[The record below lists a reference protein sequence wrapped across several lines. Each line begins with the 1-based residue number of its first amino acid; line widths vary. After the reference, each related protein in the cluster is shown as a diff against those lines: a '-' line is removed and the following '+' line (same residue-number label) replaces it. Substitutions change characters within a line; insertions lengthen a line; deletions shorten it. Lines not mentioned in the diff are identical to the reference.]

1 MKKKADLVKGWFRK
15 GDSDMA
21 NVRACLSLDQCLDT
35 ACFHAQQAAEKY
47 IKAYLTWRDVDFP
60 FTHNLENLI
69 DICSE
74 LDASFS
80 ALYEMADLLTPY
92 AVTLRYDQDFWPGVD
107 TVREALDAAEKI
119 REFISNRLPNELN
132 I

>member
-1 MKKKADLVKGWFRK
+1 MVTGWFRK
-15 GDSDMA
+15 GDSDLA
-21 NVRACLSLDQCLDT
+21 NVRACMSLDQCLDT

-47 IKAYLTWRDVDFP
+47 IKAYLASRDVDFP

-74 LDASFS
+74 QDSSFS
-80 ALYEMADLLTPY
+80 ALYGMADLLTPY

-107 TVREALDAAEKI
+107 TVREALDAAEMI
-119 REFISNRLPNELN
+119 RSFIIERLPADMRP
-132 I
+132 

>member
-1 MKKKADLVKGWFRK
+1 MTGWFRK
-15 GDSDMA
+15 GDSDLA
-21 NVRACLSLDQCLDT
+21 NVRACMSLDQCLDT

-47 IKAYLTWRDVDFP
+47 IKAYLASRDVDFP

-74 LDASFS
+74 QDSSFS
-80 ALYEMADLLTPY
+80 ALYGMADLLTPY

-107 TVREALDAAEKI
+107 TVREALDAAEMI
-119 REFISNRLPNELN
+119 RSFIIERLPADMRP
-132 I
+132 